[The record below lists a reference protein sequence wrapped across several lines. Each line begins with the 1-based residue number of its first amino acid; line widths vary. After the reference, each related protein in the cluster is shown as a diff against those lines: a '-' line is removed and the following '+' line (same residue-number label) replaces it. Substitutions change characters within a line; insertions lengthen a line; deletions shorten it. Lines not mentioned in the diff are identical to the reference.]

1 MKDDDALGQN
11 PHVSRRAL
19 EAIHSQLYGWAL
31 TRCGFDRSAAEDLM
45 QEAYVAVL
53 SGAAR
58 FDNKSSLKTFLFSV
72 VQNLARSRFRQIA
85 LRMRLLTSYAAGA
98 EDQGMDGA
106 QMEGRKDRQVW
117 KAVESLPARQRDVT
131 ELVFCR
137 DMTIEEAAAVMGV
150 SVGTGRVHYDR
161 AKKALAEKLSAL
173 RDTEF

>member
-1 MKDDDALGQN
+1 MKDDDALVNN
-11 PHVSRRAL
+11 PQVSRKAL

-58 FDNKSSLKTFLFSV
+58 FDNKSTLKTFLFGV
-72 VQNLARSRFRQIA
+72 VQNLARSRFRQMA
-85 LRMRLLTSYAAGA
+85 SRMRLLTTYTAGA
-98 EDQGMDGA
+98 DEQGQDEA
-106 QMEGRKDRQVW
+106 RVDDRESRQVW
-117 KAVESLPARQRDVT
+117 KAVEALPARQRDVT

-161 AKKALAEKLSAL
+161 AKKALAGRLTAL
-173 RDTEF
+173 RNTD